1 MTAPRPTFRPVRNQT
16 PDDITGQRF
25 GLVVVTAP
33 AKSTGTGARWRCRC
47 DCGAE
52 RYFLGSQLRQR
63 PPETHRN
70 CRPGAGGEP

>member
-1 MTAPRPTFRPVRNQT
+1 MTARPTFRPVRNQT

-70 CRPGAGGEP
+70 CRVDARSRA

>member
-1 MTAPRPTFRPVRNQT
+1 MTRPPTFRPQRKQT

-25 GLVVVTAP
+25 GLLTVLGP
-33 AKSTGTGARWRCRC
+33 AQSTGTGARWRCRC
-47 DCGAE
+47 ECGQE
-52 RYFLGSQLRQR
+52 RYALGSQLRQK